1 MHPLAAVLGYS
12 GVQHLKESEAVDWQ
26 GILTR
31 CEDYLRSK
39 QRGRVIE
46 IRKISVIFR
55 RGSGPAAVGRSSLAR
70 GLMC

>member
-12 GVQHLKESEAVDWQ
+12 GVQHLKESGAVDWQ

-31 CEDYLRSK
+31 CEDYIRSK

-55 RGSGPAAVGRSSLAR
+55 
-70 GLMC
+70 